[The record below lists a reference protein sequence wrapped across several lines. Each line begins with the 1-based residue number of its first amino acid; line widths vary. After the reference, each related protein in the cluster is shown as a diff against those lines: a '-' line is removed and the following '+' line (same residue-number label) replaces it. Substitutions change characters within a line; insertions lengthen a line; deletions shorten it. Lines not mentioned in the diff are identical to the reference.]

1 LGERHLKLGL
11 EALGQFLLGEDRVL
25 LLLVP
30 QPNPSLRCHLVHVTV
45 TMVDE
50 RFPGS
55 TSLTI
60 ALAQLGKV
68 ISTEKKAQVPAELF
82 KVFSSLQAIEQSFL
96 G

>member
-50 RFPGS
+50 RFPGR

-60 ALAQLGKV
+60 ALAQLGQV
-68 ISTEKKAQVPAELF
+68 ISAETKAQVPAELF